1 MSCGVAHF
9 NYKKVRVRY
18 LVWFILYVRQGFL
31 QSCLC
36 VGVGYGGKKSL
47 QGELKAF
54 FRFSPGND
62 LLSHILD

>member
-1 MSCGVAHF
+1 MICAVAYF
-9 NYKKVRVRY
+9 NHKKVRVRY
-18 LVWFILYVRQGFL
+18 LVWFIFWMVLSF
-31 QSCLC
+31 
-36 VGVGYGGKKSL
+36 GGKKSL